1 MNRFKW
7 DRILSSWL
15 EEDMPMGDVTTES
28 IFDNNDNS
36 KGRFIAKE
44 SGVIAGLDYVE
55 RVFELLDDD
64 VECDW
69 ATQDGEY
76 VEKGTVIGT
85 VEGPTLAVL
94 KGERLALN
102 LMQRMSGIATVSRK
116 YAERVNGTGSKV
128 VDTRKTIP
136 GLREL
141 DKEAVR
147 LGGCFNHRYN
157 LSDAVMIKDNHIAA
171 AGGIEEAIEKVK
183 AHIPHTMKVE
193 VEVSNMEDYCIAREN
208 GADIIMLD
216 NMTTTDMQKIV
227 DVNEGGPILEASGNV
242 TLERVEEIARTGI
255 DIISVGA
262 LTHSVMALD
271 ISLKF
276 DGNKKNM
283 RNI

>member
-7 DRILSSWL
+7 DRILSAWL

-28 IFDNNDNS
+28 IFSERDIS
-36 KGRFIAKE
+36 EGRFIAKE
-44 SGVIAGLDYVE
+44 AGVIAGLAYVE
-55 RVFELLDDD
+55 RIFELLHEG
-64 VECDW
+64 VVCLW
-69 ATQDGEY
+69 SVQDGDF

-85 VEGPTLAVL
+85 VSGPTLAVL

-102 LMQRMSGIATVSRK
+102 LMQRMSGIASVSRK
-116 YAERVNGTGSKV
+116 YAEKVKGTGTKV

-147 LGGCFNHRYN
+147 LGGCSNHRYN

-171 AGGIEEAIEKVK
+171 AGGIKEAIEKVRK
-183 AHIPHTMKVE
+183 NIPHTMKVE
-193 VEVSNMEDYCIAREN
+193 VEVSSMDDYLLAREN

-216 NMTTTDMQKIV
+216 NMSTEDMHEIV
-227 DVNEGGPILEASGNV
+227 MHNEGGPILEASGNV
-242 TLERVEEIARTGI
+242 TLDRVTEIAETGI

-276 DGNKKNM
+276 E
-283 RNI
+283 

>member
-1 MNRFKW
+1 MNSFKW

-44 SGVIAGLDYVE
+44 AGVIAGLAYVE
-55 RVFELLDDD
+55 RIFELLDDD

-69 ATQDGEY
+69 SVMDGDY
-76 VEKGTVIGT
+76 VEKGSVIGT

-116 YAERVNGTGSKV
+116 YADRVKGTKTKV
-128 VDTRKTIP
+128 VDTRKTTP

-147 LGGCFNHRYN
+147 LGGCYNHRYN

-171 AGGIEEAIEKVK
+171 AGGIKEAIEKVR

-193 VEVSNMEDYCIAREN
+193 VEVSSMEDYLVARKN

-216 NMTTTDMQKIV
+216 NMSTEDMHEIV
-227 DVNEGGPILEASGNV
+227 IANDGGPILEASGNV
-242 TLERVEEIARTGI
+242 TLERVKEIAETGI

-276 DGNKKNM
+276 DENGSK